1 MFGEGLNMAQTL
13 TEIDVNMALR
23 NTYECTDCST
33 TVSPMSYRSC
43 CPECGGD
50 LAAGI
55 HADHT
60 DRKIPDFLRYGG

>member
-1 MFGEGLNMAQTL
+1 MGRDFIKHDE
-13 TEIDVNMALR
+13 NMALR

-50 LAAGI
+50 LAADI

-60 DRKIPDFLRYGG
+60 DQKIPDFLRYGG